1 MCVEQQQ
8 EQAATAA
15 KGLLNMLVRVLS
27 IDLTVASRLSRGQF
41 NDLDSALVASVDDM
55 EQSDLS
61 SLAAASRDSELV
73 GLQVKLG

>member
-1 MCVEQQQ
+1 MPVEQQQ
-8 EQAATAA
+8 QQAA
-15 KGLLNMLVRVLS
+15 KGLLKMLVRVLS

-55 EQSDLS
+55 EQSDLT
-61 SLAAASRDSELV
+61 SLAVASRDSELV